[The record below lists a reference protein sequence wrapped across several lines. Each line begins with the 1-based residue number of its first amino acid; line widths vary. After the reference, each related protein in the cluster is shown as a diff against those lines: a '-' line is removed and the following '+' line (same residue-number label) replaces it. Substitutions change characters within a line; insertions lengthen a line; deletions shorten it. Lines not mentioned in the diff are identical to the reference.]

1 MQTKKCLLATHPVPT
16 QLENQ
21 ALISKNA
28 LIKAAVESDFCKC
41 NTTKALKGESTV
53 TISGLR

>member
-1 MQTKKCLLATHPVPT
+1 MQTKKCLLATYPVPK

-21 ALISKNA
+21 ASISKTA
-28 LIKAAVESDFCKC
+28 LIETAVESDFCKW
-41 NTTKALKGESTV
+41 NTAKALKSESTV